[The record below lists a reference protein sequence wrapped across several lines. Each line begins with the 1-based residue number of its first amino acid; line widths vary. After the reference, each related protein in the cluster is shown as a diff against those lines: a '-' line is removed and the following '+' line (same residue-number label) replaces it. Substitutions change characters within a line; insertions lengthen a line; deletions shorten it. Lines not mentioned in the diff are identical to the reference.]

1 MTEALRVKRVED
13 HTDSPEPELRRFG
26 LEVLSVSPVLDERVL
41 EGIADIQSLTR
52 RPIQLIEKYADLAVR
67 HAILERYP
75 DGWLATIFGF
85 PGVWAKERTEEEARK
100 VLKEVVLDW
109 TLLKIE
115 HGDNDLPVIEE
126 INLND
131 VL

>member
-1 MTEALRVKRVED
+1 MTEALLMEAAED
-13 HTDSPEPELRRFG
+13 RTNEAELQPRPLR
-26 LEVLSVSPVLDERVL
+26 LEFVQVASLLNERVR
-41 EGIADIQSLTR
+41 EGVADIESLTR
-52 RPIQLIEKYADLAVR
+52 MPMQLIEKYAEQAAR
-67 HAILERYP
+67 HAILKRYP

-85 PGVWAKERTEEEARK
+85 PGVWAMEPTEEETRK
-100 VLKEVVLDW
+100 VLEEVVLDW

-115 HGDNDLPVIEE
+115 HGDNDLPVIEQ

>member
-1 MTEALRVKRVED
+1 LLVEQAEDYTYKAELQPRPLRLELVQVVALV
-13 HTDSPEPELRRFG
+13 
-26 LEVLSVSPVLDERVL
+26 DERVR
-41 EGIADIQSLTR
+41 ESVADIESLTR
-52 RPIQLIEKYADLAVR
+52 LPMQLIDKYADIAVQ
-67 HAILERYP
+67 HANLKRYP
-75 DGWLATIFGF
+75 DGWFATIPGF
-85 PGVWAKERTEEEARK
+85 QGVWAEERTPEQALK

-115 HGDNDLPVIEE
+115 HQDNDLPVIEE